1 MKVSD
6 SNNDISNNSF
16 AEYNTR
22 FRSLSCGGITNNKNS
37 YAEINLTNEIIPVNN
52 LLSDHSISLLSEHEE
67 IVQNPIQE
75 PKINK
80 LLLASTA
87 LCGIG
92 TGCAMMPIFNYELRN
107 LENFGIDVHQSEA
120 FFVASTIN
128 TLMMITAQ
136 CTIGLYHYFNNKH
149 DIHHLEAGQ
158 TNCLHITKAG
168 SIVSGLLPVVL
179 LWNIEINDQKVSK
192 SQGFDEFIQWATFT
206 MIPLLIFKIVEIY
219 EAMTKVIGGAYKDIN
234 LNSIGSKLITYGTT
248 ALSSIARGI
257 AYSAATEELAKNIG
271 LEEETAKIMGIV
283 IGGVFSSVIPSITE
297 YNSMKSLFKP
307 QENQLTKTDI
317 AIGTL
322 ASLEG
327 AWFALPTVSVG
338 LKATSNWNP
347 LLRFGL
353 FTPYFFNKAISEGS
367 NIYNTYKSVKSKP
380 TINIDA

>member
-6 SNNDISNNSF
+6 IDVNNNSF
-16 AEYNTR
+16 VEYKSR
-22 FRSLSCGGITNNKNS
+22 FRSLSCGDIPNNKSN
-37 YAEINLTNEIIPVNN
+37 EEEKFTNEIVPIN
-52 LLSDHSISLLSEHEE
+52 SLLSEHSIALLSQHED
-67 IVQNPIQE
+67 IVHK

-80 LLLASTA
+80 LLLAGTA

-120 FFVASTIN
+120 FFIASTIN

-136 CTIGLYHYFNNKH
+136 CTIELYHYFNNKH
-149 DIHHLEAGQ
+149 DIGHFDSTQ
-158 TNCLHITKAG
+158 NKCLQITKVG
-168 SIVSGLLPVVL
+168 SVVSSLLPVVL
-179 LWNIEINDQKVSK
+179 LWNIEINDQKVSE
-192 SQGFDEFIQWATFT
+192 SHGFDEFMQWATFT

-248 ALSSIARGI
+248 ALSTIARGI
-257 AYSAATEELAKNIG
+257 SYSAATEELAKNIG
-271 LEEETAKIMGIV
+271 FEEETAKTIGIV
-283 IGGVFSSVIPSITE
+283 IGGVLGSVIPAITE
-297 YNSMKSLFKP
+297 HNTMKSMFKP
-307 QENQLTKTDI
+307 QEYQLTKTDI

-338 LKATSNWNP
+338 LKATSNWNL

-353 FTPYFFNKAISEGS
+353 FTPYFVNKAVSEAN
-367 NIYNTYKSVKSKP
+367 NIYNTYKITKP
-380 TINIDA
+380 NINI